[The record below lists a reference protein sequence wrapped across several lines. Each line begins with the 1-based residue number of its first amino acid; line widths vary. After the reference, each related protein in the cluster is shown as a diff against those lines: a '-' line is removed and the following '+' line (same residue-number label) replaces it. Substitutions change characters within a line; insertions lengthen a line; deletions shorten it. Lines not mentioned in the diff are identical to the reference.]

1 MAGKEFDVK
10 YKVLLIGNSGVG
22 KTALIRALTQ
32 EEFSME
38 MLPTIGIDFVKKIF
52 HVDGANVQLEIWD
65 TAGQER
71 FRTITKFQYRGTKGI
86 LLVYDVTDVSSFN
99 NLTYWLQSIDEEIR
113 PDHPTES
120 IPVYI
125 IGNKCDLEQQRQ
137 ISKRDGK
144 KKAQETLV
152 RGFMETS
159 AKNNINIQEA
169 FYELAHALLDT
180 YNPKLMT
187 SYLNPVDR
195 KEKKGSKQR
204 ISQLTSSSSEYDQ
217 TSSRSK
223 KIKLKKKDK
232 PRSSCCHRS

>member
-71 FRTITKFQYRGTKGI
+71 FRTITKFQYRGTK
-86 LLVYDVTDVSSFN
+86 
-99 NLTYWLQSIDEEIR
+99 EIR